1 MQTVA
6 VMQVHLVALAYCI
19 GSIPFAYLLARRLR
33 GIDVRRVGS
42 GNVGAANVFR
52 TTGAAGGLVVMVL
65 DMAKGLTAV
74 MLARRLD
81 ADPVGMAAAGLA
93 AIVGHIYPVWI
104 GFRGGKG
111 VATACGVFA
120 MLAPAATAGALLL
133 FAGTLWWT
141 RYVSVGSLVAA
152 IALGPVAYFT
162 HAPIPTVVGAILA
175 SVLIAARH
183 RGNLSRLHA
192 GTERRLGQKA

>member
-1 MQTVA
+1 MR
-6 VMQVHLVALAYCI
+6 VHLLALAYLI

-52 TTGAAGGLVVMVL
+52 TTGAAGGLVVLML

-74 MLARRLD
+74 MLVRRLD

-93 AIVGHIYPVWI
+93 AIIGHIYPVWI

-120 MLAPAATAGALLL
+120 VLAPAATAGALLL

-141 RYVSVGSLVAA
+141 RYVSVGSLVAS

-162 HAPIPTVVGAILA
+162 HAPIPTVVGAMLA
-175 SVLIAARH
+175 AVLIAARH

-192 GTERRLGQKA
+192 GTERRLGQKV